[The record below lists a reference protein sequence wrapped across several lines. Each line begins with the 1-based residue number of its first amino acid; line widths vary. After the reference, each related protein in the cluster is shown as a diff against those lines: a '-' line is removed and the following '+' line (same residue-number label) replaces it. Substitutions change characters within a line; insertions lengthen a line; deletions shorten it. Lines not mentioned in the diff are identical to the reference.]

1 MLGNGISHLSV
12 MYINVREARKG
23 KEWTIHRNW
32 QYLIDKKQGRDK
44 QNKKQNK
51 QKTNPEN

>member
-23 KEWTIHRNW
+23 KEWTRN
-32 QYLIDKKQGRDK
+32 RR
-44 QNKKQNK
+44 
-51 QKTNPEN
+51 KTNKAKHKTKNTTLKTKTMSNADPTN